1 MLVDCVDLDALEQN
15 ARRVMRPES
24 WVFCDTGADDEIT
37 YKDNAEAWRSIRR
50 GGHKHRATEPSGPC
64 IPRQCPRAC
73 GVGSDALTRDQHAQC
88 HGPHEE

>member
-37 YKDNAEAWRSIRR
+37 MKENVALSI
-50 GGHKHRATEPSGPC
+50 
-64 IPRQCPRAC
+64 I
-73 GVGSDALTRDQHAQC
+73 V
-88 HGPHEE
+88 